1 MSGED
6 NNEVYN
12 NLTEA
17 VNPQK
22 TKDVKLTF
30 YHFKIKYIS

>member
-22 TKDVKLTF
+22 AKDVKFILNLSR
-30 YHFKIKYIS
+30 YLID

>member
-22 TKDVKLTF
+22 AKDVK
-30 YHFKIKYIS
+30 FKFNLSRNRID